1 MRARDIRKRGGFCA
15 VFIFQIPESFADCL
29 GGLLSVVGQNLSLKL
44 EAVGETLISA
54 THANRPVQWSA
65 ANKRYRMRPK
75 TSHERCIRSRS
86 TSVRASC
93 SHLSVLVPI
102 FTAVSRSVATVYA

>member
-75 TSHERCIRSRS
+75 TSHERCSRSRS

-93 SHLSVLVPI
+93 S
-102 FTAVSRSVATVYA
+102 F

>member
-1 MRARDIRKRGGFCA
+1 MSCVVRTLQPLRRGFALQCFSFLEVRARDIRKRGGFCA

-65 ANKRYRMRPK
+65 ANKRYRMCKKNFP
-75 TSHERCIRSRS
+75 
-86 TSVRASC
+86 
-93 SHLSVLVPI
+93 
-102 FTAVSRSVATVYA
+102 